1 MRRVFIVVLGG
12 DARRR
17 AMNVIMR
24 NYFLGGILVL
34 IDWMAIK
41 LKARGRWERDGGWHA
56 TNGEPVGHHYFP
68 RPLLLWWR
76 ETPSCSVIYTSKT
89 RRWHDVFGRMGVVL
103 ILSISECERA
113 QQFGEISMLHVQYD
127 SFFICCSHF
136 KLEIQMEIQ
145 MEKNDVW
152 FFAQQKNLSRTYG
165 PNNTTLRHFRGITAV
180 DRDKGSKTHYL
191 PWFIVTL

>member
-1 MRRVFIVVLGG
+1 MTRVFIVVLGG
-12 DARRR
+12 HAQRR
-17 AMNVIMR
+17 AMNVSVR
-24 NYFLGGILVL
+24 NYFLGGISVL

-41 LKARGRWERDGGWHA
+41 LKARGSWERDGGWHA

-89 RRWHDVFGRMGVVL
+89 RGWHDVFGRMGVVL
-103 ILSISECERA
+103 ILSISECESA
-113 QQFGEISMLHVQYD
+113 QQFGETCTIWQ
-127 SFFICCSHF
+127 FFIWCSHF

-152 FFAQQKNLSRTYG
+152 FFAQQKNLSGTYG
-165 PNNTTLRHFRGITAV
+165 PNNTTLKHFRGITVV
-180 DRDKGSKTHYL
+180 DRDKRSKTHYL
-191 PWFIVTL
+191 LWFVVTL